1 MTFLPDSPYF
11 TLDWIDAITVP
22 LQGDLSVAE
31 TIKAKIG
38 FVSAGKSS
46 MPHYKSFT
54 PLVPR
59 DVRLDFEGL
68 SLYGES
74 LYEIADKRETIVR
87 RVKELAEELEWDGVI
102 VTAAPTEVL
111 NPGLYGALET
121 ALPIPFTTALHACV
135 AALRVYSAKR
145 VLLLTPFD
153 ARLNDL
159 IRRHLE
165 QAGVSAVAPH
175 PFEELGVPKRMS
187 PDEVFELT
195 KKNIGAVAKVDAVYF
210 QGAVLDPIKVLER
223 IERELGMTVIASNP
237 AMLWY
242 ALSKLKLAYP
252 MPGYGRLLSEW
263 PASRD

>member
-22 LQGDLSVAE
+22 LQGDLSVAD

-46 MPHYKSFT
+46 MPHYKSLT

-87 RVKELAEELEWDGVI
+87 RVKELAEELDWDGVI

-111 NPGLYGALET
+111 NPGLYGALVT

-242 ALSKLKLAYP
+242 VLSKLKLAYP
-252 MPGYGRLLSEW
+252 MPGYGRLLSKW
-263 PASRD
+263 PALRD